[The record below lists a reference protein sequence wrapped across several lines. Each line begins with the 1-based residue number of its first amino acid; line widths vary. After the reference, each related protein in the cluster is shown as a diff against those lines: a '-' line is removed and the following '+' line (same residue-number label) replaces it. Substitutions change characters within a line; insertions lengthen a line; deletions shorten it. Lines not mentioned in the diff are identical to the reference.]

1 MIRLPSNYANFARQK
16 ADALMQ
22 DFLRL
27 ARGEISVAELQPK
40 NSLFGKDSPLGEAAE
55 WEINWSEYSEKIS
68 FARTSYV

>member
-1 MIRLPSNYANFARQK
+1 
-16 ADALMQ
+16 MQ